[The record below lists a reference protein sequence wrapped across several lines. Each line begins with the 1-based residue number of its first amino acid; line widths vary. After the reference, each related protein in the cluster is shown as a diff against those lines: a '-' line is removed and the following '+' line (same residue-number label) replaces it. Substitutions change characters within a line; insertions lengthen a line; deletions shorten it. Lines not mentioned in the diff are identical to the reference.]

1 MLQGFAKDPK
11 EKDLALRIARMIE
24 PTIEDGI
31 ESDEFSAGQAM
42 AVDVMFLEASQQNDR
57 GVGLLGKGKNTGPEA
72 FGQMDWKG
80 KSGTL
85 GDGKVTWGI
94 APLGTMLQLVQ
105 TKGMSKVLSNPRVVV
120 RSGNEAN
127 FHSGGTFF
135 IVEAAK
141 KEGEGSSV
149 FPINY
154 GMSLRVRPKVDPIGN
169 IDTVIQAEVSEV
181 GSNVGSMP
189 SVTKSKTETSVT
201 LKDGNSILL
210 TGFKNLKER
219 KSVERV
225 PLLADIPL
233 IGEFFKSRRFQDEEK
248 EVLVLLTIKKAE
260 LGEEQLK
267 IMEKLSQAKTQP
279 SDYTNLDKS
288 SSSQVDFSIFD

>member
-1 MLQGFAKDPK
+1 M
-11 EKDLALRIARMIE
+11 
-24 PTIEDGI
+24 
-31 ESDEFSAGQAM
+31 
-42 AVDVMFLEASQQNDR
+42 
-57 GVGLLGKGKNTGPEA
+57 
-72 FGQMDWKG
+72 
-80 KSGTL
+80 
-85 GDGKVTWGI
+85 
-94 APLGTMLQLVQ
+94 
-105 TKGMSKVLSNPRVVV
+105 
-120 RSGNEAN
+120 
-127 FHSGGTFF
+127 
-135 IVEAAK
+135 
-141 KEGEGSSV
+141 
-149 FPINY
+149 
-154 GMSLRVRPKVDPIGN
+154 
-169 IDTVIQAEVSEV
+169 